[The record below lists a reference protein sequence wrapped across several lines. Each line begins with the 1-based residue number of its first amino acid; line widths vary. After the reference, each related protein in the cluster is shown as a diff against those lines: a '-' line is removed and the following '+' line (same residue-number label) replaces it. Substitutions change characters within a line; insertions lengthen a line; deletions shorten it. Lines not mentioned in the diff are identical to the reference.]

1 MGKSSR
7 ALDVAVLAGF
17 RKGMVGKMKKFSIIW
32 AGELVSNIG
41 SGMTAFALSVYVYRL
56 TESVSFVSLVTLLA
70 YLPTILL
77 SPVGG
82 VLADRYDRRLL
93 MILGDLCSG
102 LGLLYILISI
112 QSGSRSVAP
121 ILMGVTVNAV
131 FVALLEPSY
140 KATVTDLLTEEEY
153 AKASGMVQIAGNA
166 RYLIS
171 PAVAGILLGL
181 ADIRLI
187 LLIDIGTF
195 FLTVSTVAAVRK
207 TLRKPLTREKTK
219 GMIRELKEGFLLIVR
234 DGGIMA
240 LVAIMALICFFV
252 GFIQILTP
260 PMLLA
265 ISDAK
270 TVGILAS
277 VSAVGLLI
285 SSVIIGLF
293 GIKKRQADVLFL
305 SAAAGGAFMAFT
317 GVSINLIFAGTALFL
332 FFFSIPFINTCAD
345 VLLRVSIPHELQGR
359 VWGMVSLLTQAGT
372 VLAYAISGVLA
383 DRVFEPLLGEEG
395 LLSDSVGKIIGTGQG
410 RGIGFLLV
418 LSGLGMVF
426 AAVTAG
432 RSRKLRTIRISGGS
446 AHVSENIKE

>member
-1 MGKSSR
+1 
-7 ALDVAVLAGF
+7 
-17 RKGMVGKMKKFSIIW
+17 MKKFSIIW

-56 TESVSFVSLVTLLA
+56 TESVSLVSLVTLLA

-93 MILGDLCSG
+93 MILGDMCSG

-112 QSGSRSVAP
+112 QSGSKSIVP
-121 ILMGVTVNAV
+121 ILVGVTVNAV

-171 PAVAGILLGL
+171 PALAGILLGF

-195 FLTVSTVAAVRK
+195 FLTVFTVAAVRK
-207 TLRKPLTREKTK
+207 TLRKPLTGEKTK
-219 GMIRELKEGFLLIVR
+219 DMVRELKEGFLLIVQN
-234 DGGIMA
+234 GGILA

-270 TVGILAS
+270 TVGVLAS
-277 VSAVGLLI
+277 ASAMGLLI
-285 SSVIIGLF
+285 SSVIIGVF
-293 GIKKRQADVLFL
+293 GIQKRQADVLFL
-305 SAAAGGAFMAFT
+305 SAAASGVFMTLT
-317 GVSINLIFAGTALFL
+317 GVSIHLIFVGTALFL

-345 VLLRVSIPHELQGR
+345 VLLRVSIPDELQGR

-372 VLAYAISGVLA
+372 VIAYAVCGVLA
-383 DRVFEPLLGEEG
+383 DRVFEPMFEEEG
-395 LLSDSVGKIIGTGQG
+395 LLSNSIGKIIGTGQG

-418 LSGLGMVF
+418 LSGAGMVF

-432 RSRKLRTIRISGGS
+432 RSRKLRTIRTGGGS
-446 AHVSENIKE
+446 AYVSENIKE